1 MDFMNFSNLP
11 NLGANLG
18 TYTGNPFGQNDFTTS
33 QFMRD
38 NFMMPPLR
46 DMDFTNIG
54 DAYGLGNLTNPN
66 QPNFNIP
73 EPSTSR
79 PKPVNDGPRPVTD
92 MLARIDGPIRRA
104 PSGAGGSGL
113 PEGYSYDRPMDG
125 IYTSVMPSS
134 GMRYAYGP
142 DGDRIEVPDNRST
155 GGTPPVSTG
164 PLGGLLTSLLGGMG
178 AGTGGTRGPSDEQLG
193 DGMPIPSIDVGGPV
207 PIRGPQPVLVGGPAY
222 GGMKDATPINVG
234 GPAELP
240 GGPIPVKQPFGGGQF
255 VDDDFIDGPRPLPGF
270 DVAPIPVGG
279 TAVPPKP
286 QPVSGLPSLV
296 QNSFMQLPTSPM
308 RDNFMS
314 IDRFNPIAM
323 PFGMEEGRQI
333 PDDAKGLQ
341 ALAKT
346 EKGKDVV
353 RKMGYELQAGG
364 LTPSPEELQEVQMA
378 ILGQMPNNQ
387 QVIDMF
393 VEKYGNEIFV
403 MIREQVL
410 NPEGNRQTQGMIEGM
425 GGGMDD
431 QVLGMI
437 GSQQAVAVS
446 PGEYIVPADVVSGLG
461 DGSSD
466 AGAKELDGL
475 LDRVR
480 KERTNTTKQ
489 PKELNKGKVL
499 PK

>member
-1 MDFMNFSNLP
+1 
-11 NLGANLG
+11 
-18 TYTGNPFGQNDFTTS
+18 
-33 QFMRD
+33 
-38 NFMMPPLR
+38 
-46 DMDFTNIG
+46 
-54 DAYGLGNLTNPN
+54 
-66 QPNFNIP
+66 
-73 EPSTSR
+73 
-79 PKPVNDGPRPVTD
+79 
-92 MLARIDGPIRRA
+92 
-104 PSGAGGSGL
+104 
-113 PEGYSYDRPMDG
+113 
-125 IYTSVMPSS
+125 
-134 GMRYAYGP
+134 
-142 DGDRIEVPDNRST
+142 
-155 GGTPPVSTG
+155 
-164 PLGGLLTSLLGGMG
+164 
-178 AGTGGTRGPSDEQLG
+178 
-193 DGMPIPSIDVGGPV
+193 
-207 PIRGPQPVLVGGPAY
+207 
-222 GGMKDATPINVG
+222 
-234 GPAELP
+234 
-240 GGPIPVKQPFGGGQF
+240 
-255 VDDDFIDGPRPLPGF
+255 
-270 DVAPIPVGG
+270 
-279 TAVPPKP
+279 
-286 QPVSGLPSLV
+286 
-296 QNSFMQLPTSPM
+296 MQLPTPPM
-308 RDNFMS
+308 RDDFMS
-314 IDRFNPIAM
+314 IDRLNSIAM

-346 EKGKDVV
+346 EKGKDAV
-353 RKMGYELQAGG
+353 REMGYELQAGG

-403 MIREQVL
+403 MIREQIL

-480 KERTNTTKQ
+480 QERTNTTKQ